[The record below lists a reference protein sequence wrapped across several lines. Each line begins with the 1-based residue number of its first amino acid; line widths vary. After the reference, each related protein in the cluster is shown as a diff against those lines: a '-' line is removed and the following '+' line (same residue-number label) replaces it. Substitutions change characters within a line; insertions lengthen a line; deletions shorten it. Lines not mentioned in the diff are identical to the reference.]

1 MTPQQRER
9 MRRLTTVYQL
19 AKEGLIARATLVNN
33 NRPVV
38 FDGLRENWDVWVR
51 LSGPERAMWQAIKSV
66 EEQIKET
73 WTDDDDD

>member
-9 MRRLTTVYQL
+9 MRRLTAVYQL
-19 AKEGLIARATLVNN
+19 AKEALTARATLVNN
-33 NRPVV
+33 NKPVV

-51 LSGPERAMWQAIKSV
+51 LSDPERAMWQAIKSV

-73 WTDDDDD
+73 WTDDDD

>member
-1 MTPQQRER
+1 
-9 MRRLTTVYQL
+9 MRRLTAVYQL
-19 AKEGLIARATLVNN
+19 AKAALTARVTLVNN

-51 LSGPERAMWQAIKSV
+51 LSDPEKAMWQAIRLV

-73 WTDDDDD
+73 WTDDDD